1 MQCWYGG
8 RTSCIPHL
16 KVEWGDW
23 LTRTAAQLVGYQV
36 LHDHVV
42 DKKNVVLLTLS
53 AVVALVGSHAILASV
68 VNPFRISRLSR
79 SGCLDFVASIVI
91 VASTRKR
98 ADHFRCNGLGHI
110 TSQLLLFSIVFDH
123 KTASS
128 FFIDVF
134 SAYPA
139 YLEHDPEKD
148 FFRATCPVKTM
159 LSWISD
165 IATGDISG
173 AIDGKGNAVG
183 NLLTPACH
191 VKLVEASE

>member
-1 MQCWYGG
+1 
-8 RTSCIPHL
+8 
-16 KVEWGDW
+16 
-23 LTRTAAQLVGYQV
+23 

-42 DKKNVVLLTLS
+42 DKENVVLLTSS
-53 AVVALVGSHAILASV
+53 AVVALVCSHAILASV
-68 VNPFRISRLSR
+68 VNPFRTSRLSR
-79 SGCLDFVASIVI
+79 SGGLDFVASIVI

-98 ADHFRCNGLGHI
+98 ADHFRRDGLGHI
-110 TSQLLLFSIVFDH
+110 TSQLLLFSIVLDH

-139 YLEHDPEKD
+139 YLEHDPEED

-159 LSWISD
+159 LSRISD
-165 IATGDISG
+165 ITTGDISG

-191 VKLVEASE
+191 VKLVEASKIGLKALGLPSA